1 MDSSSAPIDV
11 TRAVGTIGAML
22 ERPSPSSIPDAP
34 GVYIFRDQH
43 GRALYVGKAKSL
55 RKRTANYF
63 ARDLQP
69 RTRTMVELAVDLEW
83 IVTDSEIAA
92 LMLEYSLVQ
101 ENQPQFNVR
110 LKDDKSFPYL
120 AITRYEDW
128 PRAMVIRG
136 RRRKGVQYFGPY
148 AKAYSIRNTLDSLL
162 RTFPVRT
169 CTNAKYNRHEAS
181 GKPCLLFH
189 IEKCSGPCV
198 GEVTDEEYAAHV
210 DGLASFLSGDS
221 DVLIANMDVAMREA
235 ADRQEY
241 ERAGRLRDRITAM
254 RVALERQEL
263 VTDKRIDFDVVAFEE
278 DDLEV
283 VLVVLNIRK
292 GRVTGRKTTVVDRV
306 EDITI
311 PAFVGRMIGQLYG
324 EEDPPN
330 EVLVQE
336 MPEDPDVWQDWL
348 SYRRGSSVSLRVPKR
363 GAKRRIMKTARANAA
378 EEFAR
383 HRLKR
388 HSDHN
393 ARAKALRSLQDALA
407 LPEPPLRIECY
418 DISTIQGRHTVGS
431 MVVFED
437 GLPKKSQY
445 RRFKIKTI
453 DGQDDF
459 ASMEE
464 MLRRRFT
471 AYLAEQQLPVEERG
485 RFSYPPSLVVID
497 GGKGQLGRALL
508 VLDDLDLEIPAVGLA
523 KKLEEVF
530 VPGDTDPVIIPRGEE
545 SLYLLQ
551 RVRDEAHRF
560 AITYHR
566 KVRDRSMVDSVLD
579 DVNGIGSGRKKAL
592 IKQFGSVKKMREA
605 GIDDLAQVV
614 PDKVA
619 ADLYTAL
626 HEV

>member
-1 MDSSSAPIDV
+1 
-11 TRAVGTIGAML
+11 ML
-22 ERPSPSSIPDAP
+22 ERPAPSSIPDAP
-34 GVYIFRDQH
+34 GVYIFRDEH

-55 RKRTANYF
+55 RKRASNYF

-69 RTRTMVELAVDLEW
+69 RTRTMVDLAADLEW
-83 IVTDSEIAA
+83 IVTDSEISA

-120 AITRYEDW
+120 AITRYEEW
-128 PRAMVIRG
+128 PRAMVMRG
-136 RRRKGVQYFGPY
+136 KRRKGVQYFGPY

-169 CTNAKYNRHEAS
+169 CTNAKFNRHEAS

-198 GEVTDEEYAAHV
+198 GEVTDDEYAAHV
-210 DGLASFLSGDS
+210 DGLASFLDGDS
-221 DVLIANMDVAMREA
+221 DVLIADMESAMRDA
-235 ADRQEY
+235 AEKLEY
-241 ERAGRLRDRITAM
+241 EHAARLRDRITAM
-254 RVALERQEL
+254 RVALERQEI
-263 VTDKRIDFDVVAFEE
+263 VTDKRIDFDVIAFDE

-283 VLVVLNIRK
+283 VLVVLNVRK

-324 EEDPPN
+324 AETPPN

-336 MPEDPDVWQDWL
+336 LPDDDDVWSEWL
-348 SYRRGSSVSLRVPKR
+348 AYRRGTAVSLRVPKR
-363 GAKRRIMKTARANAA
+363 GAKRRIMETARTNAV

-393 ARAKALRSLQDALA
+393 ARAKALRSLQDALS

-437 GLPKKSQY
+437 GLPKKTQY

-459 ASMEE
+459 AAMEE

-471 AYLAEQQLPVEERG
+471 AYLAEQKLPLEERG

-508 VLDDLDLEIPAVGLA
+508 VLEDLDLDIPAVGLA

-530 VPGDTDPVIIPRGEE
+530 VPGDPNPVIIPRGEE

-566 KVRDRSMVDSVLD
+566 KLRDRSMGDSVLD
-579 DVNGIGSGRKKAL
+579 DVNGIGAGRKKAL
-592 IKQFGSVKKMREA
+592 IKRFGSVKKMREA
-605 GIDDLAQVV
+605 GIEDLAEVV

-619 ADLYTAL
+619 SDLFVAL

>member
-1 MDSSSAPIDV
+1 
-11 TRAVGTIGAML
+11 ML